1 MHQLALMPTDDWDK
15 PNPALLPPPHG
26 RVVSGNLTFI
36 QAAPHPADPPG
47 VIRWIVQQPDG
58 KRIPRN
64 ATPADELDARHLHAV
79 PDPEE

>member
-1 MHQLALMPTDDWDK
+1 MPDDRDP
-15 PNPALLPPPHG
+15 PNPALLPAPHG
-26 RVVSGNLTFI
+26 RVTNGNLTFI

-58 KRIPRN
+58 RWIPRH
-64 ATPADELDARHLHAV
+64 ATAADELDGRHLHAL